1 MAQFLRE
8 CAELITWM
16 NAKLQLAMD
25 DGYLD
30 ATALRLKLKKHLA
43 FDAELR
49 ASEERIGRL
58 QKRGQCLL
66 NEEFGKDCNIGDKEE
81 SEERVRAQLEELNN
95 GWTELLEKSAEKVEK
110 DI

>member
-1 MAQFLRE
+1 MVQFLRE
-8 CAELITWM
+8 CADLITWM

-49 ASEERIGRL
+49 ASEERIQRL
-58 QKRGQCLL
+58 QQRGKCLL
-66 NEEFGKDCNIGDKEE
+66 DEEFGKDSVGDNEE
-81 SEERVRAQLEELNN
+81 SGKRILAQLEELRN
-95 GWTELLEKSAEKVEK
+95 GWTELLAKSAEKVK
-110 DI
+110 KK